1 MWFRYEQEKGADEM
15 LTAEAIP
22 YETFKQKIRIV
33 KEELTKNRYVE
44 VWDKQKL
51 IYSAEKWRYE

>member
-1 MWFRYEQEKGADEM
+1 M